1 MATLK
6 QKKAAEAVYNTII
19 KYLDGADLKY
29 EIKEAPGDDY
39 MISLNMKGDD
49 LPVHMYIIVDADRE
63 IIMLK
68 SLEFTTFGMDQIDL
82 AAKAVCF
89 LNDTIADGSY
99 ALNIEDGHIMWTAT
113 TCFRGSLIGEDT
125 IRYLIGISVTTLD
138 AFNDKLMMLKMGI
151 LDLESF
157 CEKIRNR

>member
-6 QKKAAEAVYNTII
+6 QKKAAEAVFNTII
-19 KYLDGADLKY
+19 KYLDGANLKY
-29 EIKEAPGDDY
+29 DIKDAQGDDY
-39 MISLNMKGDD
+39 MINLNMKGDD
-49 LPVHMYIIVDADRE
+49 FPIHMYIIVDADRE
-63 IIMLK
+63 IILLK

-99 ALNIEDGHIMWTAT
+99 ALNIETGSVMWTAT
-113 TCFRGSLIGEDT
+113 TCFRGSLIGEEA
-125 IRYLIGISVTTLD
+125 IHYLIGISVTTLD

-151 LDLESF
+151 LNLESF
-157 CEKIRNR
+157 CEKIRNH